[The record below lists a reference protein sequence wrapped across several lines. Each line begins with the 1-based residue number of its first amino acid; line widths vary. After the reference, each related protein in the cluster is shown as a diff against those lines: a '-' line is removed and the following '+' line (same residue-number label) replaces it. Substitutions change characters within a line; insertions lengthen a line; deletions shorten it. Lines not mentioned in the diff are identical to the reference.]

1 VFLLFRQLRSSPGEC
16 RGAVRETSQGFK
28 LLATEQRVGM
38 SKQYAS
44 AATSLKPSKA
54 PGEAIHARCDAI
66 DGEGSAVMMGYSYW
80 AGLDHAQEL
89 NTGTAAMRLGGTNC
103 RSCRVGP
110 GNFTPSLSQVG
121 SRTGAPV

>member
-1 VFLLFRQLRSSPGEC
+1 
-16 RGAVRETSQGFK
+16 
-28 LLATEQRVGM
+28 M

-66 DGEGSAVMMGYSYW
+66 DGEGSAVMMGCSYW

-89 NTGTAAMRLGGTNC
+89 NTGIVVFTAWR
-103 RSCRVGP
+103 RSEH
-110 GNFTPSLSQVG
+110 FTQNG
-121 SRTGAPV
+121 SPP